1 MKVSL
6 DTMKSWFK
14 KGLYPTE
21 SQFASVFDSFW
32 HKDDAIPMASVQNL
46 TQTLNNK
53 ASAFHKHELSDI
65 YDLSVFEQDI
75 SNQLKTK
82 ANTEHEHPQYLTEHQ
97 DISGKQDKTDET
109 LQTTEKSVVG
119 AINEVDSNLKNHLSE
134 YNGLSQL
141 VMGLE
146 EQVHNHV
153 TNDFPA
159 LKNKVDLL
167 EQQGTGG
174 SAGVDISLVVSTT
187 YAELKALRDSKGLS
201 VGTWYR
207 ITDYETTV
215 YNNANARSAGHLFD
229 ILVLA
234 IDVNQ
239 LSEDAKAVHSVRDT
253 EGYFAHANLA
263 AWKLKYSL
271 DNDTAKFVWA
281 SDGGEKYTVTLPEI
295 GLVELTPVSTNDTTY
310 EGCPYKFTGAFAGM
324 QLTIYLAHLELQPG
338 EEFIHNV
345 LVIEGMGEM
354 IDNFP
359 VMGVVHENQAPGKGV
374 IWEMEDEYN
383 NLCPYDF
390 KNIQFKRCLIS
401 STQDSPSEEECAFFG
416 KYVGLELEETPKLPE
431 GYYINTED
439 TKYLYTFSVISAD
452 GSVEDNSLGVDLT
465 SAGMGILHLCAENR
479 MRPNINA
486 SSFALDL
493 NNNVFVANCNS
504 IEDMMNII
512 QMGNTFGVMCQG
524 NTFVNMTMENVF
536 GNECWY
542 NTFGND
548 CRYNSF
554 GNDCRYNSFG
564 NGCDDNSFGNGCDN
578 NSFGND
584 CWENSFGNG
593 CDDNS
598 FGNSCGGNSFG
609 NYFQNNSFGNNCH
622 SNSFGNNCDSNSF
635 GNECYD
641 NSFGNYC
648 YSNSFGN
655 GCDNN
660 SFGNYCYRNSFG
672 NSCYNNSFGNSC
684 GGNSFGNNCYY
695 NSFGNYFQ
703 YNSFGND
710 CYYNSFGNGCHNNS
724 ILDNVKYITV
734 FEGVYYVSIGSASGT
749 VQYAQVL
756 NGTCGSSSSNKLQI
770 NFATGKSYTQIAGK
784 NSSGELKIWVPA
796 DVVA

>member
-1 MKVSL
+1 MDRTTL
-6 DTMKSWFK
+6 KSWFQRGK
-14 KGLYPTE
+14 KPTA
-21 SQFASVFDSFW
+21 SQFAALIDSFW
-32 HKDDAIPMASVQNL
+32 HKDDTMSLHSIKGLNEALQTKAGINHDHDKEYSAIDHAHDQYL
-46 TQTLNNK
+46 TE
-53 ASAFHKHELSDI
+53 H
-65 YDLSVFEQDI
+65 QDI
-75 SNQLKTK
+75 TGK
-82 ANTEHEHPQYLTEHQ
+82 ADKAVGAVSGNLATLDANGNPTDSGKKATDFAHAEHDHDEEYSAIDHTHNQYLTEHQ
-97 DISGKQDKTDET
+97 DISGKQDKTDSKLPT
-109 LQTTEKSVVG
+109 NDKTIVG
-119 AINEVDSNLKNHLSE
+119 AISEVDSNLKNHLAE

-146 EQVHNHV
+146 EQVHTHV
-153 TNDFPA
+153 AVDFPA
-159 LKNKVDLL
+159 LKNEVDSLK
-167 EQQGTGG
+167 QQGGG
-174 SAGVDISLVVSTT
+174 TTPAIDVSLVVSTT
-187 YAELKALRDSKGLS
+187 YAELKALRDTSGLS
-201 VGTWYR
+201 IGTWYR
-207 ITDYETTV
+207 ITDYDTTV
-215 YNNANARSAGHLFD
+215 YNNANARAAGHPFD
-229 ILVLA
+229 VLVMA
-234 IDVNQ
+234 TDVNQ

-295 GLVELTPVSTNDTTY
+295 GLIELTPVSTNDTTY

-542 NTFGND
+542 NTFGNYCYYNSFGND
-548 CRYNSF
+548 CYYNSFGNDCWENSFGNSCDSNSFGNGCDNNSFGNYCYSNSF

-564 NGCDDNSFGNGCDN
+564 NNCDN
-578 NSFGND
+578 
-584 CWENSFGNG
+584 
-593 CDDNS
+593 NS

-609 NYFQNNSFGNNCH
+609 NYFQNNSFGN
-622 SNSFGNNCDSNSF
+622 D
-635 GNECYD
+635 CYY

-655 GCDNN
+655 DCRYN
-660 SFGNYCYRNSFG
+660 SFGNYCYR
-672 NSCYNNSFGNSC
+672 
-684 GGNSFGNNCYY
+684 
-695 NSFGNYFQ
+695 
-703 YNSFGND
+703 
-710 CYYNSFGNGCHNNS
+710 NSFGNGCHNNS